1 MTKQTGLGQNFYL
14 DGVDLS
20 GDTGSASRIG
30 GGLATVLPVPGI
42 NDLAQSRIGG
52 GRDGGITW
60 QSWFNPAAGQA
71 HPTLATLPTGDRLA
85 TWVHRPILGVAAACV
100 VAKQIGYDGQREAN
114 ANFPFTIETQGN
126 AYGLEWTEQLT
137 DGYDTLT
144 GAAAGTGID
153 YGAAIGTTAFGL
165 QAYLQVFAPFTGTS
179 ATVAVQHSDDNGA
192 GDAYADVAGAVF
204 TAVSAAPG
212 SQRIE
217 TARNASV
224 KRWLRINVTG
234 TFSALTIGVF
244 VVKNRVATVF

>member
-1 MTKQTGLGQNFYL
+1 VTKQSGLGQNFYL

-71 HPTLATLPTGDRLA
+71 HPTISTLPTGDRLA
-85 TWVHRPILGVAAACV
+85 TWVHRPVLGVAAACV
-100 VAKQIGYDGQREAN
+100 VAKQINYDGQREAN

-126 AYGLEWTEQLT
+126 AFGLEWTEQLT
-137 DGYDTLT
+137 AGYDTLT
-144 GAAAGTGID
+144 GAAAGSGLD
-153 YGAAIGTTAFGL
+153 YGASIATTAFGL
-165 QAYLQVFAPFTGTS
+165 QAYLQAFTFAGTS

-192 GDAYADVAGAVF
+192 GDAYANVTGAVF

-212 SQRIE
+212 SQRIQ

-234 TFSALTIGVF
+234 TFSDLTLGVF
-244 VVKNRVATVF
+244 VVKNLMNTVF

>member
-1 MTKQTGLGQNFYL
+1 MTKQSGLGQNFYL

-30 GGLATVLPVPGI
+30 GGLAVVLPVPGI

-60 QSWFNPAAGQA
+60 QAWFNPAVGQA
-71 HPTLATLPTGDRLA
+71 HPALSTLPTGDRLA

-100 VAKQIGYDGQREAN
+100 VAKQIGYDGSRETN
-114 ANFPFTIETQGN
+114 GNFPFAIETQGN
-126 AYGLEWTEQLT
+126 AFGLEWTEQLT
-137 DGYDTLT
+137 AGYDDFT
-144 GAAAGTGID
+144 GAAAGAGLD
-153 YGAAIGTTAFGL
+153 YGASVGTTAFGL

-179 ATVAVQHSDDNGA
+179 ATVAVQHSDDDGA
-192 GDAYADVAGAVF
+192 VDPYANVTGAVF

-212 SQRIE
+212 SQRIQ

-234 TFSALTIGVF
+234 TFSASTIGVF
-244 VVKNRVATVF
+244 VVKNLVNTVF